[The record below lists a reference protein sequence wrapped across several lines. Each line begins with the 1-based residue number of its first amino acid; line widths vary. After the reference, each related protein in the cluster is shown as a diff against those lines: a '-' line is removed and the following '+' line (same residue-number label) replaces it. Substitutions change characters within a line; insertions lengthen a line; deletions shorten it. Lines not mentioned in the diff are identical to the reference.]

1 MFKEQG
7 GGVIEPE
14 VYSTD
19 FTKWT
24 SYPKNYEMEV
34 TDHTIHITKCINSS
48 RFLRH
53 PSSETHVS
61 SMKIKVTGL
70 TANKITYR
78 YSLSNGTSANFEITA
93 DGEYILP
100 ESAYSNNLGWT
111 EFYLSQTGT
120 CDITINLYPI

>member
-1 MFKEQG
+1 
-7 GGVIEPE
+7 
-14 VYSTD
+14 
-19 FTKWT
+19 
-24 SYPKNYEMEV
+24 MEV

-93 DGEYILP
+93 DGEYTLP